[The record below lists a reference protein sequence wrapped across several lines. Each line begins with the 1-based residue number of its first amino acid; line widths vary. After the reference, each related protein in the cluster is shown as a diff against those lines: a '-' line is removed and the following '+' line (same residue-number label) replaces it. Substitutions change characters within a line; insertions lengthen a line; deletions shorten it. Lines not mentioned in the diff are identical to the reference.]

1 MYIYVIYVYVLY
13 KLSNDNIYIY
23 IYIYIYNILNY
34 KIIIIS
40 ISYIAYKESRTTSFK
55 ELPLLSCQ
63 ITFQKCTTTAEL

>member
-1 MYIYVIYVYVLY
+1 MLYMYMYYINYQTI
-13 KLSNDNIYIY
+13 IYIY